1 MELGMPSNL
10 HTHIQLMHKSLVDLA
25 MLSNVGPHRSLWCS
39 FWADVAED
47 AVASALD
54 TTLGELDD
62 ILDAMWGRITRGERP
77 YPEHIALHR
86 LLLNVAGLDKS
97 EHHETLLMLSAG
109 AIKLPRVQDRA
120 GTLALLSSVEQI
132 KDAFS
137 LSDAEGVRQ
146 AMTTYIDSLMPGDH
160 SL

>member
-1 MELGMPSNL
+1 MPSNL

-25 MLSNVGPHRSLWCS
+25 MLSNVGPHRSLWRS

-54 TTLGELDD
+54 TTLG

-86 LLLNVAGLDKS
+86 LLLNVAALDKS

-132 KDAFS
+132 RNAFG
-137 LSDAEGVRQ
+137 LSDAEGVRK
-146 AMTTYIDSLMPGDH
+146 ATTTYIGRLIPGDP